1 MINSLDVHAEVDS
14 QGWRQSTGVG
24 RGEQQRV
31 GDRERVQ
38 EAPPQDVGVPQRNE
52 RPGRSPLAD
61 EPVGALIPLLEC
73 FREGCREFARPSV
86 VSALSRIEEDVMG
99 RIVVTEFISLDGVI
113 EAPGGGEDYK
123 YGGWTFEVDR
133 GDEGNQF
140 KLDETMG
147 SAALL
152 LGRRTYE
159 GFAAAWPERDGEF
172 ADKFNTMPKYVVSST
187 LRDPEW
193 TNSTVLSG
201 DLVAEVTKLKDEQDG
216 DIVVHGSAQLV
227 QSLIEND
234 LVDELR
240 LMVFPVVLGTGKRLF
255 GETTDK
261 KRLQLS
267 SSTVVGDGVAVQ
279 VYTRT

>member
-1 MINSLDVHAEVDS
+1 
-14 QGWRQSTGVG
+14 
-24 RGEQQRV
+24 
-31 GDRERVQ
+31 
-38 EAPPQDVGVPQRNE
+38 
-52 RPGRSPLAD
+52 
-61 EPVGALIPLLEC
+61 
-73 FREGCREFARPSV
+73 
-86 VSALSRIEEDVMG
+86 MG

-113 EAPGGGEDYK
+113 EAPGGGEEYK
-123 YGGWTFEVDR
+123 YGGWTFEIDR
-133 GDEGNQF
+133 GDEGNRF
-140 KLDETMG
+140 KLDETMS

-193 TNSTVLSG
+193 TNSTVLPG
-201 DLVAEVTKLKDEQDG
+201 VGYVVDEITKVKKEQDG

-227 QSLIEND
+227 QWLIEND

-261 KRLQLS
+261 KRLRLS
-267 SSTVVGDGVAVQ
+267 SSTVVGDGVAIQ
-279 VYTRT
+279 IYRRT